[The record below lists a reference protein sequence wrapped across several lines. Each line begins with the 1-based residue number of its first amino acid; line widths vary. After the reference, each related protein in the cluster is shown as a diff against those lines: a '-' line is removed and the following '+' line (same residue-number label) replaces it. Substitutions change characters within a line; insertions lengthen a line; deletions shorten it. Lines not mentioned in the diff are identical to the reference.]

1 MVLSGPTLSAMPQ
14 SARLRYN
21 LHYVEPSVLL
31 LYAGCVLVLG
41 SNRLGLSLGLEAV
54 SRFNSIQCP
63 VRRVVRLVLQ
73 KFPFQVLYLR
83 SGHVMPFRQP
93 CEWVEV
99 SLPRGPHSVNAP
111 MLVCPLSEEVPCY
124 NKPINYSLHI
134 LALDP

>member
-21 LHYVEPSVLL
+21 LHHIESSVLL
-31 LYAGCVLVLG
+31 FYAGRVFVLG
-41 SNRLGLSLGLEAV
+41 SNRLGLSVGLEAV

-73 KFPFQVLYLR
+73 KCTFQVLYLR

-99 SLPRGPHSVNAP
+99 SLPPRP
-111 MLVCPLSEEVPCY
+111 
-124 NKPINYSLHI
+124 
-134 LALDP
+134 